1 MQLLEQLA
9 LSVNFKGVPVEH
21 DKKVRVKLIK
31 DLKILKTEYPRI
43 MNDVEQQLFTLSQ
56 KWNCGFSNP
65 NDIRKYMI
73 LDSVSYEKNN
83 DGGTFML
90 WYNNENKNKNDAF
103 FDGHCVYIK
112 LTVSDTGRINDYN
125 WKLMG

>member
-1 MQLLEQLA
+1 
-9 LSVNFKGVPVEH
+9 
-21 DKKVRVKLIK
+21 
-31 DLKILKTEYPRI
+31 
-43 MNDVEQQLFTLSQ
+43 
-56 KWNCGFSNP
+56 
-65 NDIRKYMI
+65 MI